1 MLTRVVTSVVAIAIL
16 LPILIFSGTVAGQY
30 IFITAMGILT
40 FVSVYE
46 ICGCF
51 GVRKNL
57 YISIPSY
64 IYVVAVTLIS
74 IFWRESEH
82 YIGYIV
88 CAGFVFLFAV
98 FALAMFHMGKVTYAQ
113 VAALASTTFYIS
125 CGFLSIIN
133 LRYIEYGQ
141 YLYLLVFIGA
151 WATDT
156 GAYFVGVLFGKHKLI
171 PHVSPKKTVE
181 GAFGGILGCVIGYLI
196 FGFCMEKIYSLEANY
211 IALAC
216 VAAVI
221 AIISQIGDL
230 IASYIKREHNIKDY
244 GNIFPG
250 HGGVLDRFDSII
262 AVAPFILGI
271 VIILGVKLI
280 A

>member
-1 MLTRVVTSVVAIAIL
+1 MLTRIITSVVAIAIF

-46 ICGCF
+46 MCGCLD
-51 GVRKNL
+51 VKKKL

-64 IYVVAVTLIS
+64 TYAVAVTAIS
-74 IFWRESEH
+74 MFLREDEH
-82 YIGYIV
+82 YLGYLICIGFI
-88 CAGFVFLFAV
+88 FLFVV
-98 FALAMFHMGKVTYAQ
+98 FALAMFNIGKVTYAQ
-113 VAALASTTFYIS
+113 VATLVSTVFYIS

-151 WATDT
+151 WSTDT

-181 GAFGGILGCVIGYLI
+181 GAFGGILGCIVGYLI
-196 FGFCMEKIYSLEANY
+196 FGLCIEKICSLEANY

-216 VAAVI
+216 VAAFI

-230 IASYIKREHNIKDY
+230 IASYIKREHDIKDY

-262 AVAPFILGI
+262 AVAPVILGI
-271 VIILGVKLI
+271 VIILGIKLI